1 MRPGWVIRGKGRIL
15 DGKEDEWSNLKFRA
29 LSWYPPPVPVKARV
43 SWVRMNKHLNVLTHT
58 GHTESLNL
66 VASCVTEL
74 DDTLPPYGC
83 YTG

>member
-1 MRPGWVIRGKGRIL
+1 V
-15 DGKEDEWSNLKFRA
+15 S
-29 LSWYPPPVPVKARV
+29 VKARV
-43 SWVRMNKHLNVLTHT
+43 GWVRMNKHLNVLTHMR
-58 GHTESLNL
+58 HMESPNL